1 MGRGGSG
8 AGMRGLGRWWI
19 VAVVT
24 GGLLF
29 AGIVVFVRNPA
40 REPESSVELAVLPP
54 AIEPDEDD
62 GPNGRVKSEEDE
74 GSDPSEEDAADRGDR
89 GTETGE
95 PAISVSPYVVVEGDS
110 LSLIASR
117 AYDAVER
124 QRGAHWLVIYAF
136 NVAAGVIDPVVT
148 PIVIDGDEV
157 LVRIEPGVEL
167 TIPHYSGQ
175 FPPIEPILS
184 RWGIAR
190 EMADGEDG
198 GPPRVADADASGLSG
213 SVGMTVAPYVP
224 PVRRGPE
231 GTPRWTGLQEPTVV
245 PPRER
250 IASQVEPAVTGAVPP
265 ATERA
270 DAMRVK
276 QQEPVS
282 ETRGEVAAAEPEPQP
297 PVEVVA
303 ATQAPAPQQPVDPV
317 AAAPVAPQRVE
328 DEATEPVP
336 QPPADVAVPAPQP
349 PVEVAAPDL
358 EPQPPAEAAR
368 RDLEPQPPAEVA
380 APASEPQP
388 LAEVA
393 PRDLEPQPPAEVAAP
408 ASEPQPLA
416 EVAPREPEPPPSA
429 EVVAPEPEPPLL
441 AEAEAPPPPPPPPPA
456 EIRLTEP
463 LGSTFYRD
471 TLTIAGSV
479 RVAAPAP
486 TPAPGPDTADVSRGR
501 TAPDDL
507 IPLDSGVERLTA
519 FFAGQR
525 DEAQPV
531 YWDVTTG
538 EFRISLNTAR
548 LRGRQTLVLEAET
561 DQGVVSQVTAV
572 VFDGNTPPTITLTAP
587 DLEWGY
593 GAFIEIA
600 GRAVDATADA
610 GQPRGVEVIRYEIL
624 PSDFAVLQEPLEGEI
639 RPDPDGSFS
648 HVIPA
653 SDLRGTQMVA
663 LVARSVSGAE
673 GELLFDVPPADTAIP
688 RVAATAASGE
698 ITIDWSTLPGERT
711 YAIWYRE
718 VRPGEPEG
726 DPGAEVRLWEDLNAQ
741 VIPGVVSPWTV
752 TGLDNGRRYRFQVVS
767 GTEGREAWSEAVENI
782 PLTGDEFGLTVTN
795 DFDGIFLRWNPIA
808 AAGSYAIW
816 RREDGEEEFV
826 RLAVLSEREYRDEG
840 VRYGVRYA
848 YRVTPD
854 LPGATG
860 SDVAYGQAAAVP
872 QEAMA
877 TIAASPAGNATAVTV
892 AGEYVVVGYDNGVA
906 LVDIWDAP
914 RIVQRGAVTGLSGV
928 RSLAGWSRYVF
939 VAERAGLDG
948 STGRIRILDT
958 ENSSRPRVVF
968 TSPSTPV
975 EELAV
980 VPTASSVLVFAA
992 AGRGGTMIYALE
1004 ERPVGLRLLTTVR
1017 RRESRQVAA
1026 LADASSPEGVLLATS
1041 DNRRLFLQ
1049 SVTSSGVVDP
1059 RGSVGITGVSDLDV
1073 IADASGQP
1081 LILAT
1086 TATDLVVV
1094 APASVPGGELEV
1106 VSRTPIAG
1114 ATSVRGASY
1123 EDGTI
1128 FVYVGSAAGGV
1139 TVLDLTDPGAPIQF
1153 AGSGGGQSVLGL
1165 ALHRAITGE
1174 VTVATATDEG
1184 TAFFEAHTIGR
1195 SRNVATVV
1203 TPGDARR
1210 VRVVP
1215 ASGGDRALII
1225 DTTGVT
1231 VEAAADIVRRRSA
1244 DRTTARYFSAGG
1256 SVSGADVLGGAGREL
1271 LLVADRENGLF
1282 AFDLTDP
1289 SAPIT
1294 HLSADMQPLDVIA
1307 EARAGGARLGY
1318 VLDERWGLIMVDFSI
1333 PEEPVQRSATRV
1345 PAPRDFARIGS
1356 TVFIADAERG
1366 LVVIDA
1372 TDPDFPREV
1381 YAVDLPGALAVDAHR
1396 YPDGSLVAIVALTDR
1411 FVVLTSDAA
1420 GDTAAGDPAGTAG
1433 SLRLVRRG
1441 EYLSRFAESVQVD
1454 DEYALL
1460 GEGILG
1466 LNILDLSDPDRP
1478 RRISG
1483 SDLPYATSVAR
1494 EGEYV
1499 LATDGTDLQVVE
1511 ILIPPWLE
1519 YATSN
1524 R

>member
-1 MGRGGSG
+1 
-8 AGMRGLGRWWI
+8 
-19 VAVVT
+19 
-24 GGLLF
+24 
-29 AGIVVFVRNPA
+29 
-40 REPESSVELAVLPP
+40 
-54 AIEPDEDD
+54 
-62 GPNGRVKSEEDE
+62 
-74 GSDPSEEDAADRGDR
+74 
-89 GTETGE
+89 
-95 PAISVSPYVVVEGDS
+95 
-110 LSLIASR
+110 
-117 AYDAVER
+117 
-124 QRGAHWLVIYAF
+124 
-136 NVAAGVIDPVVT
+136 
-148 PIVIDGDEV
+148 
-157 LVRIEPGVEL
+157 
-167 TIPHYSGQ
+167 
-175 FPPIEPILS
+175 
-184 RWGIAR
+184 
-190 EMADGEDG
+190 
-198 GPPRVADADASGLSG
+198 
-213 SVGMTVAPYVP
+213 
-224 PVRRGPE
+224 
-231 GTPRWTGLQEPTVV
+231 
-245 PPRER
+245 
-250 IASQVEPAVTGAVPP
+250 
-265 ATERA
+265 
-270 DAMRVK
+270 
-276 QQEPVS
+276 
-282 ETRGEVAAAEPEPQP
+282 
-297 PVEVVA
+297 
-303 ATQAPAPQQPVDPV
+303 
-317 AAAPVAPQRVE
+317 
-328 DEATEPVP
+328 
-336 QPPADVAVPAPQP
+336 
-349 PVEVAAPDL
+349 
-358 EPQPPAEAAR
+358 
-368 RDLEPQPPAEVA
+368 
-380 APASEPQP
+380 
-388 LAEVA
+388 
-393 PRDLEPQPPAEVAAP
+393 
-408 ASEPQPLA
+408 
-416 EVAPREPEPPPSA
+416 
-429 EVVAPEPEPPLL
+429 
-441 AEAEAPPPPPPPPPA
+441 
-456 EIRLTEP
+456 

-1307 EARAGGARLGY
+1307 EARADGARLGY